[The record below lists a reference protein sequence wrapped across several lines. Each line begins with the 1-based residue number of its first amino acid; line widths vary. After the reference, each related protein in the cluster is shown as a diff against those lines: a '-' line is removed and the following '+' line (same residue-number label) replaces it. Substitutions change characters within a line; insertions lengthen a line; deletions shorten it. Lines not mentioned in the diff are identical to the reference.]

1 MATHSINWL
10 AILVAALAAFPLGF
24 LWYGA
29 LFGKA
34 WMALTGVTPEQGKAA
49 NPLKLYGSVFVLN
62 VVIALSLCW
71 LIGDRGV
78 HYGVHMGLLA
88 SVAFFATGLGINYLF
103 EFRKLRLWL
112 INCGYMVVLMV
123 IMGAI
128 LGAWH

>member
-1 MATHSINWL
+1 MAIVNLNWY
-10 AILVAALAAFPLGF
+10 AVIVSALAGFPLGF

-34 WMALTGVTPEQGKAA
+34 WMGLTGVTPEQGKAA
-49 NPLKLYGSVFVLN
+49 NPLKLYGTVLLLN
-62 VVIALSLCW
+62 IVIAIALGC
-71 LIGDRGV
+71 LIGDRGW
-78 HYGVHMGLLA
+78 HYGVHIGLLA
-88 SVAFFATGLGINYLF
+88 SVMFFATGLGINYLF

-112 INCGYMVVLMV
+112 INSGYMVVLMV

>member
-1 MATHSINWL
+1 MAIGTINWF
-10 AILVAALAAFPLGF
+10 AIIVSALAGFPLGF

-29 LFGKA
+29 LFGKS

-49 NPLKLYGSVFVLN
+49 NPLKLYGTVLLLN
-62 VVIALSLCW
+62 IVIAISLRW
-71 LIGDRGV
+71 LIGDHGA
-78 HYGVHMGLLA
+78 HYGVHVGLLA
-88 SVAFFATGLGINYLF
+88 SVCFFATGLGINYLF

-112 INCGYMVVLMV
+112 INCGYMVVLMA